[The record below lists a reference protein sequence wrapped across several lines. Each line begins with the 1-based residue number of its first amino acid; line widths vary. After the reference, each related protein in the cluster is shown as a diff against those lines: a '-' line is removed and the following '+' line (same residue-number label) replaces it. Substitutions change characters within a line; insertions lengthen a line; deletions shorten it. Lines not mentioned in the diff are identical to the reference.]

1 MFRSKKLTCT
11 ILFSALCLL
20 SLPSFAFDL
29 PKGFTSFDLPSYS
42 QTDIFIPVIP
52 GGKRDHRDHAETVK
66 NALLAQYSHWE
77 GTQYRLGGTTHRG
90 VDCSSLM
97 QQIFNDSL
105 HKRLPRT
112 TFEQIKGG
120 QKVSKDN
127 LKPGDLVFFKTRPD
141 TRHVGVYIG
150 DHQFIHASRL
160 QGVTISSLDNEY
172 WVEHYETARR
182 LELMS

>member
-20 SLPSFAFDL
+20 SLPSLAFDL
-29 PKGFTSFDLPSYS
+29 PKGFSSLDLPSYT

-52 GGKRDHRDHAETVK
+52 RGERGHRDQAETVK
-66 NALLAQYSHWE
+66 NALLTQYSQWE
-77 GTQYRLGGTTHRG
+77 GTQYQLGGTTHHG

-112 TFEQIKGG
+112 TVEQIKNGY
-120 QKVSKDN
+120 KVNKDR
-127 LKPGDLVFFKTRPD
+127 LEVGDLVFFKTQPD

-150 DHQFIHASRL
+150 DHQFIHASKS
-160 QGVTISSLDNEY
+160 QGVTISSLDSPY
-172 WVEHYETARR
+172 WVDHYETARR
-182 LELMS
+182 LEWVS